1 MHVPLEL
8 FSSLCSQKWR
18 TSPFWGL
25 FWRRIPWRWRAWSGS
40 SLRKYSSLSHLVH
53 DYILFMLNKVLL
65 MCLLGRQPAN
75 RAHCRL
81 SAAVL
86 RRVVLLGLLYCWLRL
101 LKFLKLSTFLACMI
115 FSSMLGP
122 AMAFDERGSCT
133 LKTNFVNVPA
143 VSRDSC

>member
-1 MHVPLEL
+1 
-8 FSSLCSQKWR
+8 
-18 TSPFWGL
+18 
-25 FWRRIPWRWRAWSGS
+25 
-40 SLRKYSSLSHLVH
+40 
-53 DYILFMLNKVLL
+53 MLNKVLL
-65 MCLLGRQPAN
+65 VCLLGHKPTI

-86 RRVVLLGLLYCWLRL
+86 RHVVLLGLLYCRLRL

-122 AMAFDERGSCT
+122 AMAFDERGFCT